1 MTDNGT
7 AKTTEYGTRHELAQV
22 NIGRLTA
29 PLDSEQ
35 LRDFA
40 EGLDPVNAV
49 ADASDGF
56 AWRLKDDSGD
66 ATSFRI
72 FDDAW
77 LLVNMSVWRDTNA
90 LTAFMYQGQHRE
102 LLSRRR
108 EFFERLDEAVTALWW
123 VPAGHRPT
131 LEEAEERLVHLR
143 THGPTPYAFTLRTAF
158 PAGDAGPEPEP
169 ESESESESES
179 VSRSAS

>member
-1 MTDNGT
+1 MTDYGT
-7 AKTTEYGTRHELAQV
+7 AHTTENGTRHELAQV

-56 AWRLKDDSGD
+56 VWRLKDDTGD

-77 LLVNMSVWRDTNA
+77 L
-90 LTAFMYQGQHRE
+90 
-102 LLSRRR
+102 
-108 EFFERLDEAVTALWW
+108 
-123 VPAGHRPT
+123 PT
-131 LEEAEERLVHLR
+131 VEEAEERLVHLR
-143 THGPTPYAFTLRTAF
+143 THGPTPYAFNLRTSF

-169 ESESESESES
+169 TSEPES

>member
-1 MTDNGT
+1 MKWPSAATRPLPIVQSMTDYGT
-7 AKTTEYGTRHELAQV
+7 AHTTENGTRHELAQV

-56 AWRLKDDSGD
+56 VWRLKDDTGD

-90 LTAFMYQGQHRE
+90 LTAMG
-102 LLSRRR
+102 
-108 EFFERLDEAVTALWW
+108 
-123 VPAGHRPT
+123 VPP
-131 LEEAEERLVHLR
+131 
-143 THGPTPYAFTLRTAF
+143 GP
-158 PAGDAGPEPEP
+158 
-169 ESESESESES
+169 
-179 VSRSAS
+179 

>member
-7 AKTTEYGTRHELAQV
+7 AKTTENGTRHELAQV

-56 AWRLKDDSGD
+56 VWRLKDESGD
-66 ATSFRI
+66 ATSFPI

-90 LTAFMYQGQHRE
+90 LTAFMYQGLHRE
-102 LLSRRR
+102 LLARRR

-143 THGPTPYAFTLRTAF
+143 AHGPTPHAFNLRTAF
-158 PAGDAGPEPEP
+158 PAGGTGPEPEREPAP
-169 ESESESESES
+169 EPES

>member
-1 MTDNGT
+1 MTDYGT
-7 AKTTEYGTRHELAQV
+7 AHTTENGTRHELAQV

-29 PLDSEQ
+29 PLDSER

-56 AWRLKDDSGD
+56 VWRLKDDTGD

-72 FDDAW
+72 FDDVW

-90 LTAFMYQGQHRE
+90 LTAFMYEGRHRE
-102 LLSRRR
+102 LLARRR

-131 LEEAEERLVHLR
+131 VEEAEERLAHLR
-143 THGPTPYAFTLRTAF
+143 THGPTPYAFNLRTAF
-158 PAGDAGPEPEP
+158 PAGDAGAEPAPEP
-169 ESESESESES
+169 ES